1 MLPAPLRGLFSLE
14 CSWLLYVFQNYSFVA
29 KIIEGHE
36 NNKLFFGVSL
46 FCRYFCSVNDTK
58 DMDLNFS
65 GIIIGVATFLIIG
78 LFHPLVIKAEYYI
91 GVKSWWLFLLLGVV
105 FSFAS
110 LLAGNLILSI
120 ILGVVAFSSFWGI
133 GEVFQQK
140 KRVEKG
146 WFPANPKRKN
156 K

>member
-1 MLPAPLRGLFSLE
+1 M
-14 CSWLLYVFQNYSFVA
+14 N
-29 KIIEGHE
+29 
-36 NNKLFFGVSL
+36 
-46 FCRYFCSVNDTK
+46 
-58 DMDLNFS
+58 LNVS

-91 GVKSWWLFLLLGVV
+91 GVKSWWLFLLLGIL
-105 FSFAS
+105 SAIAS
-110 LLAGNLILSI
+110 LLVANLIISI
-120 ILGVVAFSSFWGI
+120 LLGVVAFSSFWSI

-146 WFPANPKRKN
+146 WFPANPKRK